1 MSQVHIV
8 ASQGSLL
15 YASAEMTPYDLENL
29 RSHVRDLR
37 GSTSARVEFA
47 VDGAHAR
54 RSEVGVSALVTRLTA
69 DGVQVVQRR
78 PRPAPSRHTERGH

>member
-1 MSQVHIV
+1 MIQVHIV

-37 GSTSARVEFA
+37 GSTPARVELD
-47 VDGAHAR
+47 VDGTIDR
-54 RSEVGVSALVTRLTA
+54 RSQVEVSALVTRLTA
-69 DGVQVVQRR
+69 DGVQVVERR
-78 PRPAPSRHTERGH
+78 TRPTPSRHAERGH